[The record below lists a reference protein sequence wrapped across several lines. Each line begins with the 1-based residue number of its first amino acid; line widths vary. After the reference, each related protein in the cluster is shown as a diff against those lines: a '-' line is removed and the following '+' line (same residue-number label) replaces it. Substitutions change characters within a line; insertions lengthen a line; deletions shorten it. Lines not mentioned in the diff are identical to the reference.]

1 MSRLLLFLVGCAALF
16 AVALGAGRLVGPV
29 AAQPSGAA
37 AHDMRAAG
45 DSSAAGMA
53 GMDHHEVGGLQAS
66 AEGYTLTLNTD
77 APVVGPRVGIS
88 PLRFTITGPDGH
100 AVTAYDEQH
109 ERDLHLV
116 VVRRD
121 LTGFQHVHPTLDPT
135 AGEWTVDVDLT
146 AGAWRVLA
154 DFQPSVGP
162 ALVLGADLL
171 VPGEFAPEP
180 LGADRLDAR
189 VDDYDV
195 TLGGSFAAGEETV
208 LTATVLRGGVPV
220 TDLQPYLGAFGHL
233 VSLRDGDLGYLHVH
247 PGEDGGPG
255 PAISFH
261 TEFPGAGRY
270 RLFLDFR
277 HGDVVRTAA
286 FTVTVEGGV
295 EGAVEGGAHDH

>member
-1 MSRLLLFLVGCAALF
+1 MKHVLGFLVGCAALF
-16 AVALGAGRLVGPV
+16 AVALGVGRLVGPV
-29 AAQPSGAA
+29 AAEPEDPAGHAMGADAVA
-37 AHDMRAAG
+37 AT
-45 DSSAAGMA
+45 
-53 GMDHHEVGGLQAS
+53 DHHDVGGLQAS
-66 AEGYTLTLNTD
+66 VDGYTLRLGTS
-77 APVVGPRVGIS
+77 APTVGRT
-88 PLRFTITGPDGH
+88 PLRFTIAGPDGH

-109 ERDLHLV
+109 ERDLHLI

-121 LTGFQHVHPTLDPT
+121 LTGFQHVHPTLDT
-135 AGEWTVDVDLT
+135 GTGEWAVAVDLT

-154 DFQPSVGP
+154 DFAP
-162 ALVLGADLL
+162 AGAEPLVLGADLL

-195 TLGGSFAAGEETV
+195 TLGGSLAAGRETM
-208 LTATVLRGGVPV
+208 LTATVLRDGVPV

-247 PGEDGGPG
+247 PDEDSGPG

-261 TEFPGAGRY
+261 TEFPSAGRY

-286 FTVTVEGGV
+286 FTVTVED
-295 EGAVEGGAHDH
+295 GAVGAERDGHEH